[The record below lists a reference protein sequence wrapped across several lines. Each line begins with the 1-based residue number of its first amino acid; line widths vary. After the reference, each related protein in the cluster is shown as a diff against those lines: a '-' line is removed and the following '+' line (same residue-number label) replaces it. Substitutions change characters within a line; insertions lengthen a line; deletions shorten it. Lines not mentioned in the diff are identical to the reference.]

1 MKVFKFGGASVKDAT
16 ALENMQQILQ
26 KHADSNQMVIV
37 VSAMGKTTNAL
48 EKLFHQY
55 WEQED
60 YLTTLK
66 NIQEYH
72 ANIIEKLFLEDKDS
86 IFSLLDNLFAELKQH
101 LNRINPQTVSYD
113 EAYDQVI
120 SFGEIIST
128 QLISNYLQQSGIAC
142 QWIDARKV
150 IYTNAQWRDAKVD
163 WGITQQLMV
172 QEVQPFL
179 TDKLVVTQ
187 GFIGGTTGKKTTT
200 LGREG
205 SDFTAAIFA
214 ACLEAESV
222 TIWKDVEGI
231 LNGDPKIVPNAQKY
245 AYLSYWEA
253 AEMTQYGAKVIHPK
267 TIIPL
272 MQKQIPLYVK
282 SFVHPLRTGTCIGKT
297 QVEKMIP
304 AIIYK
309 ENQTLV
315 RLEVK
320 GAHFMT
326 NARFI
331 EILQGLENQL
341 IEAHFVHKSAVGC
354 EICISGRPRRTQK
367 FVDTFQSQYEISFTP
382 GVQLLTIKNYDQ
394 ASIQASTQNW
404 EVLLEERNGHIYQA
418 VVGTPSQSE

>member
-1 MKVFKFGGASVKDAT
+1 MKIFKFGGASVKDAP
-16 ALENMQQILQ
+16 ALENMLQILQ
-26 KHADSNQMVIV
+26 KYADSNQMVIV

-48 EKLFHQY
+48 EKLLNQY

-60 YLTTLK
+60 YLTTLE
-66 NIQEYH
+66 NLQTYH
-72 ANIIEKLFLEDKDS
+72 AEIVKKLFISDKDS
-86 IFSLLDNLFAELKQH
+86 IFSLLDNLFIELKQQ
-101 LNRINPQTVSYD
+101 LNRITPENVSYD
-113 EAYDQVI
+113 EAYDQIV

-128 QLISNYLQQSGIAC
+128 KLISNYLQQSEFDCG
-142 QWIDARKV
+142 WVDARKV
-150 IYTNAQWRDAKVD
+150 VYTDAQWRDAKID
-163 WGITQQLMV
+163 WDITQQQMI
-172 QEVQPFL
+172 QEVQPL
-179 TDKLVVTQ
+179 AAQKPIITQ
-187 GFIGGTTGKKTTT
+187 GFIGGTIGNKTTT

-214 ACLEAESV
+214 YSLEAASV

-282 SFVHPLRTGTCIGKT
+282 SFVYPLRTGTCISKT
-297 QVEKMIP
+297 KVEKMIP
-304 AIIYK
+304 AIIFK

-315 RLEVK
+315 KLEVK
-320 GAHFMT
+320 GAYFMT
-326 NARFI
+326 TSRFI
-331 EILQGLENQL
+331 EILQGLKNQG

-367 FVDTFQSQYEISFTP
+367 FVDTFQAQYDISFTSE
-382 GVQLLTIKNYDQ
+382 VQLLTIKNYDQ
-394 ASIQASTQNW
+394 AAIQAATKNW
-404 EVLLEERNGHIYQA
+404 NILLEERNGHIYQA
-418 VVGTPSQSE
+418 VVKQH

>member
-1 MKVFKFGGASVKDAT
+1 MKVFKFGGASVKDAP
-16 ALENMQQILQ
+16 ALENMLQILQ

-37 VSAMGKTTNAL
+37 ISAMGKTTNAL
-48 EKLFHQY
+48 EKLFNQY

-60 YLTTLK
+60 YLTTLE

-72 ANIIEKLFLEDKDS
+72 VDIVTKLFIDDKDS
-86 IFSLLDNLFAELKQH
+86 IFSLLDNLFIELKQQ
-101 LNRINPQTVSYD
+101 LNRISPQTVSYD
-113 EAYDQVI
+113 EAYDQII

-128 QLISNYLQQSGIAC
+128 QLISNYLQQSEFDC
-142 QWIDARKV
+142 TWVDARNIV
-150 IYTNAQWRDAKVD
+150 YTDAQWRDTKID
-163 WGITQQLMV
+163 WDITQQQMTK
-172 QEVQPFL
+172 EVEPIIA
-179 TDKLVVTQ
+179 KKPVITQ

-214 ACLEAESV
+214 YCLQAESV

-272 MQKQIPLYVK
+272 MQKQIPLYVR

-304 AIIYK
+304 AIIFK

-315 RLEVK
+315 KLEVK

-326 NARFI
+326 NPRFI
-331 EILQGLENQL
+331 EILQGLENQH

-354 EICISGRPRRTQK
+354 EICISGRPHRTQK
-367 FVDTFQSQYEISFTP
+367 FVDTFQTQYDISFTP

-394 ASIQASTQNW
+394 ASIQSSIQGW

-418 VVGTPSQSE
+418 VVKQ

>member
-1 MKVFKFGGASVKDAT
+1 MKVFKFGGASVKDAP
-16 ALENMQQILQ
+16 ALENMLQILQ
-26 KHADSNQMVIV
+26 KHANTSQMVIV

-48 EKLFHQY
+48 EQLFSQY

-60 YLTTLK
+60 YLATFE
-66 NIQEYH
+66 NIRAYH
-72 ANIIEKLFLEDKDS
+72 VDIIKKLLIEDKDS
-86 IFSLLDNLFAELKQH
+86 IFSLLDNLFEEFKHQLTSISRHTA
-101 LNRINPQTVSYD
+101 SYD

-128 QLISNYLQQSGIAC
+128 KLISNYLQQSGFDC
-142 QWIDARKV
+142 DWIDARQL
-150 IYTNAQWRDAKVD
+150 IYTNAQWRDAQVD
-163 WGITQQLMV
+163 WEITARQVKEQTADVLS
-172 QEVQPFL
+172 Q
-179 TDKLVVTQ
+179 KAIITQ

-214 ACLEAESV
+214 SCLDAESV

-272 MQKQIPLYVK
+272 MKKGIPLYVK
-282 SFVHPLRTGTCIGKT
+282 SFVYPLRTGTCIGKT

-304 AIIYK
+304 AIIFK

-315 RLEVK
+315 KLEVK
-320 GAHFMT
+320 GTNFMT
-326 NARFI
+326 NQRFI
-331 EILQGLENQL
+331 TVLQGLENQH

-367 FVDTFQSQYEISFTP
+367 FVDSFQDQYDISFTS

-394 ASIQASTQNW
+394 TSIQSSTQGW
-404 EVLLEERNGHIYQA
+404 KVLLEERNGHIYQA
-418 VVGTPSQSE
+418 VVKAKTD